1 MMISKVRTLLFVL
14 FVFVVSV
21 SFVANCSPKKVIV
34 KENATYG
41 ALASF
46 NDEDLNL
53 EKMLTYAIQDEYLA
67 KAEYQYVV
75 DTFNNLSPFGDIMM
89 AEVAHIADV
98 KILLEKYK
106 FPVPEDLSASHL
118 TKVENS
124 EQTYEIGVKAEQDNI
139 AMYEDFLTKELPED
153 VTTTFEFLIKSSQ
166 QHLNVFEKLLKR

>member
-1 MMISKVRTLLFVL
+1 MNKVPKVLFIL
-14 FVFVVSV
+14 FVFMLSLG
-21 SFVANCSPKKVIV
+21 FVTNCSPKKVIV

-46 NDEDLNL
+46 NDEDLTL

-67 KAEYQYVV
+67 KAEYQYIL
-75 DTFNNLSPFGDIMM
+75 DTFNNLTPFQDVMM
-89 AEVAHIADV
+89 AEVQHIADV

-124 EQTYEIGVKAEQDNI
+124 EQTYEIGVKAELDNI

-153 VTTTFEFLIKSSQ
+153 VTTTFEFLIKASQ
-166 QHLNVFEKLLKR
+166 QHLNVFEKLLTR